1 MATVTSLLNPLAHW
15 RSSLLVRTL
24 FAVTGVTLVLTA
36 ITATV
41 VFNNAQEEA
50 LSEQDAYLSDM
61 TAAFARAD
69 VAAVLPRA
77 LTMSPDQFAARLESD
92 EPLLMR
98 PRPHRHMMRNRR
110 LAPPPGPQRRT
121 DIPAG
126 EPVLVRLL
134 NNQGQAERVYF
145 DHTLNSGLTTEM
157 IDGEPYRLSIMFL
170 PNGRYTAVAD
180 PVKTREAFAKSA
192 AMTAIMP
199 IVALLPMVWLVI
211 ALTLWRTLKPL
222 RQTADTV
229 KSRPA
234 SDLTPLP
241 TENVPAEVE
250 PFVCAVN
257 QLLGRVNEA
266 RTRELR
272 FTADAAHELRSPL
285 TSLTIEAEHL
295 SRLELPRDA
304 KPVVERLESG
314 LDRAV
319 KQVSQLLHFAR
330 AQAGEAPES
339 LARDTQSWY
348 LSELLGEILEPL
360 MTQADHKALTFS
372 VEGLDDTEEVAIEGV
387 SRAAMQAILRNL
399 LENAFHY
406 TPKEGAVCLTV
417 NQTPNTLTVTVE
429 DTGPGIAPEERD
441 RVFDP
446 FYRVVGSGLPGT
458 GLGLAIVKTYAN
470 MVGATV
476 TLDDAH
482 PDITPP
488 GLKVTLTCPLAQ
500 KPIASN

>member
-1 MATVTSLLNPLAHW
+1 MHWRTSLLL
-15 RSSLLVRTL
+15 RTL
-24 FAVTGVTLVLTA
+24 LAVTGVTLVLTA

-50 LSEQDAYLSDM
+50 LNEQDAYLSDM
-61 TAAFARAD
+61 TSAFARAD

-98 PRPHRHMMRNRR
+98 PRPHRHMMRHRR
-110 LAPPPGPQRRT
+110 LTPPPEPLRRT
-121 DIPAG
+121 AIPAG

-134 NNQGQAERVYF
+134 NNQGRAERVRF
-145 DHTLNSGLTTEM
+145 DHTLSSGLTTEM
-157 IDGEPYRLSIMFL
+157 IGGEAYRLSLIFL

-180 PVKTREAFAKSA
+180 PVSTREAFAKSA
-192 AMTAIMP
+192 AFTAIMP
-199 IVALLPMVWLVI
+199 IVILLPMVWLVI
-211 ALTLWRTLKPL
+211 ALTLWRTLKPI
-222 RQTADTV
+222 RQTAETV

-241 TENVPAEVE
+241 TDHVPAEVE
-250 PFVCAVN
+250 PFVASVN
-257 QLLGRVNEA
+257 QLLARVNEA

-295 SRLELPRDA
+295 SRLNLPTEA
-304 KPVVERLESG
+304 KPIVERLESG

-360 MTQADHKALTFS
+360 MTQADKKALDFS
-372 VEGLDDTEEVAIEGV
+372 VEGLDDTEEIAIEGV
-387 SRAAMQAILRNL
+387 SRAAVQAILRNL

-406 TPKEGAVCLTV
+406 TPEHGDVCLNV
-417 NQTPNTLTVTVE
+417 HQTKEALTVTVT

-476 TLDDAH
+476 TLDDAQPGH
-482 PDITPP
+482 TPP
-488 GLKVTLTCPLAQ
+488 GLKVTFHCPLGAR
-500 KPIASN
+500 KPTEA